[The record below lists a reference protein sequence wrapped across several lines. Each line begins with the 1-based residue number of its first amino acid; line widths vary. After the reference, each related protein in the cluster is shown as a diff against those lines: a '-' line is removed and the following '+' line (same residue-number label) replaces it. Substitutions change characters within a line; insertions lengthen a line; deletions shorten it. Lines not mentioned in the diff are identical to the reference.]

1 MTTPQDI
8 SIVECA
14 EQAAASAALA
24 QPALVIDPEFHGLLQ
39 PLRPEELAELE
50 ADILTDGCTD
60 ALKVWREDGR
70 DILIDG
76 HHRHAIC
83 LKHNLP
89 FKTEP
94 IELPSRDH
102 VRLWIE
108 KRQLGR
114 RNLTEDQR
122 AELVVSIA
130 ERRSQIAKTEQR
142 RQAGKASGAARRGEL
157 NGSVDV
163 LRPVQS
169 PKRDTRAE
177 TARELDVSETS
188 MRKITHI
195 GKVDPELRAKIRRG
209 EMPIRTAMHL
219 VRQIENK
226 AHLESI
232 EAMEAKALKGLFD
245 VIVADP
251 PWPVAGSGAGGWPVK
266 YPLMSLEDI
275 ERDVGSMLAAH
286 ANEDCQLFLWI
297 TQPFLREGFRLV
309 EAWRFQHVLTFTW
322 MKDGGPKPI
331 GLPRYNSEFVLYARR
346 GKPKFIDTKNFDACF
361 TAPRRK
367 HSEKPE
373 AFYAI
378 LRRVTAGR
386 RLDMFNRRLIDGF
399 VGWGKEAPTAEDA
412 AA

>member
-1 MTTPQDI
+1 MATPQDI
-8 SIVECA
+8 SIVDGA
-14 EQAAASAALA
+14 GRAAPSAALA
-24 QPALVIDPEFHGLLQ
+24 QPALVVDPEFQGPLQ
-39 PLRPEELAELE
+39 PLHPAEAAQLEAELLAEGCLE
-50 ADILTDGCTD
+50 AL
-60 ALKVWREDGR
+60 AVWRDEDDR

-83 LKHNLP
+83 LKQNLP

-142 RQAGKASGAARRGEL
+142 RQAGKASGAARRGDL
-157 NGSVDV
+157 NGSADV

-177 TARELDVSETS
+177 TAHEFDVSETS
-188 MRKITHI
+188 MRKISHI

-209 EMPIRTAMHL
+209 EVPIRTAMHL

-226 AHLESI
+226 AQLESI

-251 PWPVAGSGAGGWPVK
+251 PWPVAGSGAGGWPLK

-286 ANEDCQLFLWI
+286 ANKDCQLFLWTTI
-297 TQPFLREGFRLV
+297 PISVARWPSPRGVGLHLR
-309 EAWRFQHVLTFTW
+309 
-322 MKDGGPKPI
+322 
-331 GLPRYNSEFVLYARR
+331 LPVYLDQAGRAEARR
-346 GKPKFIDTKNFDACF
+346 PPTVQLGIRALR
-361 TAPRRK
+361 APRQSAVHR
-367 HSEKPE
+367 
-373 AFYAI
+373 Y
-378 LRRVTAGR
+378 
-386 RLDMFNRRLIDGF
+386 
-399 VGWGKEAPTAEDA
+399 
-412 AA
+412 